1 MTRSDDGGGRSA
13 GGCLGFLGGL
23 INLAIADYFREMKG
37 SLLYDHDTGIMSV
50 IHNIEIGIVRGLDRN
65 GIPAAKV
72 ANSSSQASII
82 KPANDDPLMD
92 PNLK

>member
-23 INLAIADYFREMKG
+23 INLAITDYFREMKG

-65 GIPAAKV
+65 GIPAAKP
-72 ANSSSQASII
+72 ANPSSQDSII

>member
-50 IHNIEIGIVRGLDRN
+50 IHNIEIGIVRGSK
-65 GIPAAKV
+65 G
-72 ANSSSQASII
+72 SSAPPRRASSGGWRTRVW
-82 KPANDDPLMD
+82 
-92 PNLK
+92 